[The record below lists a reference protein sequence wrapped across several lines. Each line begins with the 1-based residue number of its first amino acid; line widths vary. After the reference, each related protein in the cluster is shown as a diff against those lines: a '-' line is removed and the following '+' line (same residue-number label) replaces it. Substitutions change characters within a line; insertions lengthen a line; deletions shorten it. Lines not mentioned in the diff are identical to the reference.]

1 MNPTANCHHRNFKY
15 NHKEIILC
23 LLETADS
30 TQDTAHRA
38 IFVRAPVFA
47 SSRTPNHP
55 IRQLRTTLTLLPV
68 IAILK
73 LPTSLVQLEIDLL

>member
-1 MNPTANCHHRNFKY
+1 MNPSANCHHRNFKY

-47 SSRTPNHP
+47 GKYQEVPP
-55 IRQLRTTLTLLPV
+55 Q
-68 IAILK
+68 K
-73 LPTSLVQLEIDLL
+73 DLLGGPS